1 MKKTKWLD
9 RTALLLP
16 HLTLCT
22 TEKRYLEACAEMKV
36 KNPERWLGSTA
47 AASTHTFVS
56 DSVFTVTCIVCIEVD
71 KKRSIPHLAG
81 YLAHEA
87 THVAQELFESIGERK
102 PSNEL
107 YAYVVQN
114 VTESLIGEYL
124 RQAK

>member
-1 MKKTKWLD
+1 
-9 RTALLLP
+9 LLP

-22 TEKRYLEACAEMKV
+22 TEERYREACAAIKV
-36 KNPERWLGSTA
+36 KHPERWLGATA
-47 AASTHTFVS
+47 AASTHTFVQEG
-56 DSVFTVTCIVCIEVD
+56 DQTVTCVVCILVD
-71 KKRSIPHLAG
+71 KKRSFSILAG
-81 YLAHEA
+81 YLSNEA

-114 VTESLIGEYL
+114 VTESLVGEYM